1 MGIMNQKAKNF
12 LLGAGSVMDIAPS
25 VDLRLLAPRKTTA
38 ERMSGHFIKVG
49 ASMRRASWAYENNG
63 KTAYYRKEAA

>member
-1 MGIMNQKAKNF
+1 MNQKAKNF
-12 LLGAGSVMDIAPS
+12 LLGVGSVMDIAPS
-25 VDLRLLAPRKTTA
+25 VDLRLFAPRKTTA

-49 ASMRRASWAYENNG
+49 ASMRRATGAYENNG